1 MNYKFFLFISIFIG
15 VHTIV
20 SCKDVQDKNT
30 RTTGATIPEKPMEKP
45 VSKPDT
51 TEISKKKPRV
61 INKIAPETKTTVA
74 EITPEEA
81 AVVLYPENKDTQI
94 REQLLKECTG
104 SKKEK
109 ILCMLKNRY
118 QKDSEALK
126 LAVYFYTHFGNVAGL
141 HLPETM
147 EGGWRGI
154 VKIVPAL
161 PVGKNRKHLRDVN
174 ASFDDYG
181 EFIKWLSSSAKKPVK
196 FRISSI
202 AFKFFKTPGKRT
214 PSASAWK
221 WTINYNLFGSLL
233 LNLEGIR
240 ETLYHELFHLNDAQH
255 QNWSEKKLLKTYN
268 FILEKC
274 KKYMV
279 KGNRQGEK
287 YQKCLRPYS
296 PYKTTVL
303 KDNVFYA
310 FHRDSDVGEYGAE
323 LAVRFYVEHRAI
335 LKKLTPG
342 EQKKIL
348 GSSAPGHFKCG
359 PKENAYA
366 WNLLRDE
373 FFGGV
378 DQTPPC
384 KPPVK

>member
-1 MNYKFFLFISIFIG
+1 MENYFRFILAIFIG
-15 VHTIV
+15 VYATF
-20 SCKDVQDKNT
+20 SCKDVPDKNT
-30 RTTGATIPEKPMEKP
+30 RTTGGEIPEKSTENPAL
-45 VSKPDT
+45 KPDK
-51 TEISKKKPRV
+51 TENSKKTSVVK
-61 INKIAPETKTTVA
+61 KIAPETKTSIP
-74 EITPEEA
+74 EISSEEA
-81 AVVLYPENKDTQI
+81 VEILYPEKKDAEI
-94 REQLLKECTG
+94 RKQLSKECSG
-104 SKKEK
+104 NNKEK
-109 ILCMLKNRY
+109 IICLLKNLY
-118 QKDSEALK
+118 KKDKKALE
-126 LAVYFYTHFGNVAGL
+126 LAISFFNRSGNIAGR
-141 HLPETM
+141 HGHETM

-161 PVGKNRKHLRDVN
+161 PVGNHRRHLRDVT
-174 ASFDDYG
+174 ASFEEYDD
-181 EFIKWLSSSAKKPVK
+181 FLKWLSKSAKKPVK
-196 FRISSI
+196 FRISHI

-233 LNLEGIR
+233 LNIEGIR

-255 QNWSEKKLLKTYN
+255 KNWSEKQLMKTYN
-268 FILEKC
+268 SILEKC

-279 KGNRQGEK
+279 KGHRQGEK

-335 LKKLTPG
+335 MKKLSIG

-359 PKENAYA
+359 PKENALA

-378 DQTPPC
+378 DHTPPC
-384 KPPVK
+384 KTPVD